1 MHKEHQ
7 IYGLGIVTGMVIMIT
22 LMELIDIIKG

>member
-1 MHKEHQ
+1 MNEKHQ

-22 LMELIDIIKG
+22 LMQLIDIIKG